1 MNLNRLKGLNILL
14 IILNIMNNLSPITR
28 AFLTVG
34 IGVFIGILPVFMII
48 NSLSNTAI
56 KFCGRYGSDYT
67 IVNLDTP
74 FGSIKRCVAK
84 N

>member
-1 MNLNRLKGLNILL
+1 MNI
-14 IILNIMNNLSPITR
+14 LSPITR

-56 KFCGRYGSDYT
+56 RFCKGYGSDYT
-67 IVNLDTP
+67 IVTVDTP
-74 FGSIKRCVAK
+74 FGSVKRCVAK
-84 N
+84 D

>member
-1 MNLNRLKGLNILL
+1 MNLDHLKELNILL
-14 IILNIMNNLSPITR
+14 IILNIMNNMSPITR

-48 NSLSNTAI
+48 NSLSTTAI
-56 KFCGRYGSDYT
+56 KFCGRYGPNYT

-74 FGSIKRCVAK
+74 LGTIKRCVAK
-84 N
+84 D

>member
-1 MNLNRLKGLNILL
+1 
-14 IILNIMNNLSPITR
+14 MNNLSPITR

-34 IGVFIGILPVFMII
+34 AGVIIGIIPVFVII

-56 KFCGRYGSDYT
+56 KLCGRYGSDYT
-67 IVNLDTP
+67 IVDLDTP
-74 FGSIKRCVAK
+74 LGTIKRCVAK

>member
-1 MNLNRLKGLNILL
+1 
-14 IILNIMNNLSPITR
+14 MNNLSPITR

-34 IGVFIGILPVFMII
+34 TGVIIGILPVFMII

-67 IVNLDTP
+67 IVDLDTP
-74 FGSIKRCVAK
+74 FGTIKRCVAK
-84 N
+84 D

>member
-1 MNLNRLKGLNILL
+1 
-14 IILNIMNNLSPITR
+14 MNNMSPITR

-34 IGVFIGILPVFMII
+34 TGVIIGIIPVFMII

-56 KFCGRYGSDYT
+56 KLCSRYGSDYT

-74 FGSIKRCVAK
+74 LGTIKRCVAK

>member
-1 MNLNRLKGLNILL
+1 
-14 IILNIMNNLSPITR
+14 MNNLSPIAR

-48 NSLSNTAI
+48 NTLSSTAI
-56 KFCGRYGSDYT
+56 KFCGRFGSDYT
-67 IVNLDTP
+67 IVDLDTP
-74 FGSIKRCVAK
+74 FGTIKRCVVK

>member
-1 MNLNRLKGLNILL
+1 
-14 IILNIMNNLSPITR
+14 MNNLSPIAR

-48 NSLSNTAI
+48 NTLSTTAI

-74 FGSIKRCVAK
+74 FGTIKRCVAK

>member
-1 MNLNRLKGLNILL
+1 
-14 IILNIMNNLSPITR
+14 MNNMSPITR

-56 KFCGRYGSDYT
+56 KLCGRYGPDYT
-67 IVNLDTP
+67 IVTVDTP
-74 FGSIKRCVAK
+74 FGSVKRCVAK
-84 N
+84 D

>member
-1 MNLNRLKGLNILL
+1 MNLDHLKELNILL
-14 IILNIMNNLSPITR
+14 IILNIMNNMSPITR

-48 NSLSNTAI
+48 NSLSTTAI
-56 KFCGRYGSDYT
+56 KLCGRYGPDYT

-74 FGSIKRCVAK
+74 LGTIKRCVAK
-84 N
+84 D

>member
-1 MNLNRLKGLNILL
+1 
-14 IILNIMNNLSPITR
+14 MNNLSPIAR

-48 NSLSNTAI
+48 NTLSSTAI

-67 IVNLDTP
+67 IVDLDTP
-74 FGSIKRCVAK
+74 FGTIKRCVVK

>member
-1 MNLNRLKGLNILL
+1 MNLDHLKELNILL
-14 IILNIMNNLSPITR
+14 IILNIMNNMSPITR

-48 NSLSNTAI
+48 NSLSTTAI
-56 KFCGRYGSDYT
+56 KLCGRYGPDYT

-74 FGSIKRCVAK
+74 LGTVKRCVAK
-84 N
+84 D

>member
-1 MNLNRLKGLNILL
+1 
-14 IILNIMNNLSPITR
+14 MNNLSPIAR

-48 NSLSNTAI
+48 NTLSSTAI

-67 IVNLDTP
+67 IVDLDTP
-74 FGSIKRCVAK
+74 FGTIKRCVAK
-84 N
+84 D

>member
-1 MNLNRLKGLNILL
+1 
-14 IILNIMNNLSPITR
+14 MNNMSPITR

-34 IGVFIGILPVFMII
+34 IGVFIGIVPVFMII
-48 NSLSNTAI
+48 NSLSSTAI

-67 IVNLDTP
+67 IVDLDTP
-74 FGSIKRCVAK
+74 FGTIKRCLAK